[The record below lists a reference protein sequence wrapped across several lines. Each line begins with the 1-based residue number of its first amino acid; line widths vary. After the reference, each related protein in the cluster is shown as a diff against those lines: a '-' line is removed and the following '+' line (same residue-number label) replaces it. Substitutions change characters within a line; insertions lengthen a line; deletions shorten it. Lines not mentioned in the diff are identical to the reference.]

1 MWLAIANSKEGDKEQ
16 HLVKKKF
23 KTLGMVEIQ
32 FKDKMGSNCNSN
44 SIIVVDYNI
53 NNKNNGNNT
62 IKVIGGWNSGSYNI
76 VISS

>member
-1 MWLAIANSKEGDKEQ
+1 MWLAIANSQEGDKEQ

-23 KTLGMVEIQ
+23 
-32 FKDKMGSNCNSN
+32 
-44 SIIVVDYNI
+44 IVVDYNI

>member
-1 MWLAIANSKEGDKEQ
+1 
-16 HLVKKKF
+16 
-23 KTLGMVEIQ
+23 MVEIQ

-76 VISS
+76 VISSWKIYHMCLGKIAFVLSM